1 MICTETAPIMELR
14 FLGQT
19 YTSTNNPIPTIAT
32 ARTGRFL
39 GQNYKIR
46 RSVQTF
52 QPQLGLKK
60 YRGVSY

>member
-1 MICTETAPIMELR
+1 MELR

-19 YTSTNNPIPTIAT
+19 YPTANKQIPTITTEKT
-32 ARTGRFL
+32 ARFR
-39 GQNYKIR
+39 GQSYRVR

-52 QPQLGLKK
+52 QPQLGLRK